1 MNSASYT
8 DSNIPVLTEV
18 ISVEDAALPAQQT
31 EPAPAL
37 APHTEEQAPAI
48 SAEAL
53 EQLEKTLRE
62 NVLRQLMG
70 RVDFV
75 LEHRVRDSLADV
87 LQTAVDGL
95 TQEIRAGLSNSL
107 EDVIKRAISQEM
119 AKIQAQNSKNQ
130 GI

>member
-18 ISVEDAALPAQQT
+18 ISVEDAALPVPQAV
-31 EPAPAL
+31 PASAL

-48 SAEAL
+48 SEEAL